1 MRPTFISKR
10 SRAHKSGPT
19 RPSSH
24 LRLGQQRTEKKAIH
38 GCRLLAAAPRPGGAG
53 DGEVDPR
60 SANPGVE
67 VEVSMIRTNTS
78 RYRRWH
84 PLGAAPTKSVGTAVV
99 AVWRVPCACHARR
112 IACQRASCCTRTW
125 GARAP
130 RHSRRATERGSGAR
144 SCWIGCGA
152 WLTRRCRA
160 PRRRRPSHS
169 LRGTRGRAARRA
181 P

>member
-112 IACQRASCCTRTW
+112 IARQRASCCTRTW

-130 RHSRRATERGSGAR
+130 ASQPPRHRAGIGSTFLLDRLWRLAHTPL
-144 SCWIGCGA
+144 SS
-152 WLTRRCRA
+152 T
-160 PRRRRPSHS
+160 PTTTSEP
-169 LRGTRGRAARRA
+169 
-181 P
+181 